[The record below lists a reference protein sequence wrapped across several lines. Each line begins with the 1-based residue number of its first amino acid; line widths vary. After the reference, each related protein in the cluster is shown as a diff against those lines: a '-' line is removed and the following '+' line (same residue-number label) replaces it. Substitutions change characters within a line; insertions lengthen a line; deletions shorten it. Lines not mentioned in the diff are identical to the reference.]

1 MISKMLAALTR
12 NMTFVPQ
19 KGAHGYPLDL
29 NGFES
34 FTRPKTGTDMFPSHF
49 NARTDGVGLGNFA
62 LLGYIS
68 PGTPQQND
76 FVWSQMYGKNGFG
89 PSDGT
94 PVQPGINSN
103 INLPGLAKG
112 TFN

>member
-1 MISKMLAALTR
+1 MINKMLAALTR

-19 KGAHGYPLDL
+19 KGPHGYPLDL

-34 FTRPKTGTDMFPSHF
+34 FTRPATGADFWPSHS
-49 NARTDGVGLGNFA
+49 NADNFA

-94 PVQPGINSN
+94 PVAPSINSN
-103 INLPGLAKG
+103 INLPQLGKG
-112 TFN
+112 VF